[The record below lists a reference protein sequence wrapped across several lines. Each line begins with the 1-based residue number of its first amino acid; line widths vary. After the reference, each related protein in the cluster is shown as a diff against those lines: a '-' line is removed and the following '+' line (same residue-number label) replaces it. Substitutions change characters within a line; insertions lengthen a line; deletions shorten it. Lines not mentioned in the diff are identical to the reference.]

1 MLEFIRERA
10 QGWVAWTIVIFLIA
24 TFALWGIQE
33 YVSPD
38 PAVNVAVV
46 DDKEISATQFQQTYQ
61 QQRARLQAMLGE
73 NFNPAMLD
81 EKSMKN
87 DVLDGMIDRE
97 VLVLNAVESGMQV
110 SDTRVGS
117 YIRSIPE
124 LQNAGQF
131 DKELY
136 NNLLRSQGLSV
147 KNFEQAVRGDLLLQQ
162 LRQGVMDT
170 AFVTQSEVDALIR
183 LREQRRELGY
193 LIVPVAQ
200 YLAEA
205 QIDESAIKRYYEDN
219 REKFRT
225 PEQVSVDYLELSVAN
240 LAGGEQITEEALRQ
254 RYEEH
259 KSEFSVP
266 EERQARHILIQVG
279 SDASQAQID
288 AARTKIQEILARARK
303 GESFADLA
311 RHYSEDPGSAQNGGD
326 LGFFSR
332 GAMDK
337 AFEDASFSL
346 AEGEVSEPVR
356 SAFGFHIIKLE
367 GVRGGQSKPFEEV
380 RAQLERDL
388 KRQRAEEQYFAL
400 AEQLY
405 NLTFEN
411 PDNLTVAAE
420 TLHLPMRSTGL
431 FTREQGSGIA
441 SHPKVRAAAF
451 GDDVLLRGNNSEAIE
466 LAPDHE
472 VVLRIKEHQPEAV
485 RPLEQVRDEISQ
497 ALRAEVAKKKAEE
510 VGRALLS
517 RMEKGED
524 VLEVAKQLNL
534 TWVRPGL
541 VGRMSAEINPE
552 ITEEAF
558 RLQRPL
564 PGKPLFGGKS
574 LSSGDFAVL
583 AVYEVKDGDPA
594 GVDGGS
600 RQSTIE
606 TLVQGRAG
614 SEFQGYVEALKAK
627 TEIKRYP
634 DKM

>member
-10 QGWVAWTIVIFLIA
+10 QGWVAWVIVIFLIA

-38 PAVNVAVV
+38 ASVNVAVV
-46 DDKEISATQFQQTYQ
+46 DGKEIPATQFQQTYQ
-61 QQRARLQAMLGE
+61 QQRARLQAMLGA

-87 DVLDGMIDRE
+87 DVLEGMIDRE
-97 VLVLNAVESGMQV
+97 VLVLNAAQSGMQV
-110 SDTRVGS
+110 GDTRVGT
-117 YIRSIPE
+117 YIRAIPE
-124 LQNAGQF
+124 LQNDGQF
-131 DKELY
+131 DKERY

-147 KNFEQAVRGDLLLQQ
+147 KGFEQAIRGDLLLQQ

-170 AFVTQSEVDALIR
+170 AFVTQPEVDALIR
-183 LREQRRELGY
+183 LREQRRDLGY

-200 YLAEA
+200 YLAEV
-205 QIDESAIKRYYEDN
+205 QVDEQAIKRYYEDN

-225 PEQVSVDYLELSVAN
+225 PEQVSVDYIELSVAN
-240 LAGGEQITEEALRQ
+240 LAGGEQITEEVLRQ

-266 EERQARHILIQVG
+266 EERQARHILIQAS
-279 SDASQAQID
+279 SDAPPAQID
-288 AARTKIQEILARARK
+288 AARTKIQEILARVRK

-337 AFEDASFSL
+337 AFEDASFAL
-346 AEGEVSEPVR
+346 TEGQVSEPVR

-367 GVRGGQSKPFEEV
+367 SVRGGQSKPFEEV
-380 RAQLERDL
+380 RAQLAQEI

-420 TLHLPMRSTGL
+420 TLRLPIHSSGL

-451 GDDVLLRGNNSEAIE
+451 GDDVLLRGNNSEAVE
-466 LAPDHE
+466 LAADHE
-472 VVLRIKEHQPEAV
+472 VVLRIKEHKPEAV
-485 RPLEQVRDEISQ
+485 RPLETVREEISQ
-497 ALRAEVAKKKAEE
+497 LLRIETAKKKTEE

-517 RMEKGED
+517 RLEKGED
-524 VLEVAKQLNL
+524 IVSAATSLNL
-534 TWVRPGL
+534 AWVRPGL
-541 VGRMSAEINPE
+541 VGRAAADVNPE
-552 ITEEAF
+552 IIGEAF

-574 LSSGDFAVL
+574 LPSGDFTVL

-594 GVDGGS
+594 GVDS
-600 RQSTIE
+600 ASKQSTVE
-606 TLVQGRAG
+606 TLVRGRAE
-614 SEFQGYVEALKAK
+614 SEFQGYVKALKAK
-627 TEIKRYP
+627 TDIKRYP